1 MKEQLIQL
9 AKEKEFD
16 YHIPSIDH
24 WGHPN
29 EERWYYFYM
38 CEVQKWLREKHE
50 IYLAVVSINK
60 QSHRYFYEE
69 DCESIWP
76 IWYKTY
82 EEALEVGLYE
92 SLELIKS

>member
-50 IYLAVVSINK
+50 IYLAVVK
-60 QSHRYFYEE
+60 AY
-69 DCESIWP
+69 
-76 IWYKTY
+76 
-82 EEALEVGLYE
+82 GLYG
-92 SLELIKS
+92 IKLMKRLLKLVCTKV